1 MFTLLMKKISTFI
14 QNLVVKKESFDE
26 RNEPLYMSR
35 TLQSESTLNN
45 CLNDK
50 EFRTRT
56 PCSKQVRYLK
66 FKCQQ

>member
-35 TLQSESTLNN
+35 TRSE
-45 CLNDK
+45 
-50 EFRTRT
+50 
-56 PCSKQVRYLK
+56 
-66 FKCQQ
+66 